1 MIVNTT
7 YTSGGVVS
15 KRLLLKKVL
24 NRMKKNIFALTFF
37 FKIHKNITKNNSVNL
52 NDLIHHKGLW
62 KQCHQAAA
70 GWYDPF
76 KFLLID
82 KY

>member
-37 FKIHKNITKNNSVNL
+37 FFKIHKNITKNNSVNL

-70 GWYDPF
+70 G
-76 KFLLID
+76 
-82 KY
+82 